1 MGEQRGEQ
9 ETGSRDNLGAG
20 IGGQG
25 WEAGTGEQR
34 WKNRV
39 GGAGIET
46 AWTEEQE
53 GVAGMGEK
61 V

>member
-1 MGEQRGEQ
+1 M
-9 ETGSRDNLGAG
+9 GAG

-39 GGAGIET
+39 GGAGVET
-46 AWTEEQE
+46 AWTEEQG

-61 V
+61 A